1 MGERVMVVDGNS
13 LLHRSF
19 HALAWT
25 GARGDGNEPVWA
37 VRGLLTQ
44 LVAAAERLE
53 PAIVVV
59 GFDDPDLSH
68 RRERWPTYKAQRA
81 EKLPT
86 LVSQLRLA
94 GTVLEQL
101 GIHVVVPTGWEA
113 DDVLASTA
121 RWVAAE
127 GGHTV
132 LVTSDRDAF
141 ALINDRTSVLRM
153 ISGGV
158 EGSPLLTPDRLELLV
173 GVCPEQYPDFAALR
187 GDPSDNLPG
196 VDGIGPKRAARLLQ
210 TFGTATQMFSRV
222 DSDPKQVSAVV
233 GPAALARLATDDA
246 RQRWQ
251 HNLRVMAPQAEL
263 DVGLGVAHGPGR
275 LPLVAD
281 DVHRSILGYGLP
293 GTAALARRVLG
304 KVVIPDETTTSA
316 VDDLGWD
323 SRGEWRGR
331 RSVPRLPV
339 SRQPTLF

>member
-1 MGERVMVVDGNS
+1 CMGERVMVVDGNS

-141 ALINDRTSVLRM
+141 AL
-153 ISGGV
+153 
-158 EGSPLLTPDRLELLV
+158 
-173 GVCPEQYPDFAALR
+173 
-187 GDPSDNLPG
+187 
-196 VDGIGPKRAARLLQ
+196 
-210 TFGTATQMFSRV
+210 
-222 DSDPKQVSAVV
+222 
-233 GPAALARLATDDA
+233 
-246 RQRWQ
+246 
-251 HNLRVMAPQAEL
+251 
-263 DVGLGVAHGPGR
+263 
-275 LPLVAD
+275 
-281 DVHRSILGYGLP
+281 
-293 GTAALARRVLG
+293 
-304 KVVIPDETTTSA
+304 
-316 VDDLGWD
+316 
-323 SRGEWRGR
+323 
-331 RSVPRLPV
+331 
-339 SRQPTLF
+339 